1 LYNDGKL
8 DRNDIGKLNEL
19 RNKIIDDYIRGKIN
33 KEQYDKLGD
42 GISISYGEIFIK
54 EINSL
59 KALSENDHKVKL
71 LSAIKNHVED
81 MHAKG
86 KINNEYY
93 MRLKNEISMTYQE
106 IYGKKISLLN
116 REFNGSVLLDKIKND
131 IADAYAQGKISDQHY
146 NLLNKKI
153 SDHENKHVLIDE
165 KLLPSRDNKYYL
177 SQGSPIKINK

>member
-1 LYNDGKL
+1 
-8 DRNDIGKLNEL
+8 
-19 RNKIIDDYIRGKIN
+19 
-33 KEQYDKLGD
+33 
-42 GISISYGEIFIK
+42 
-54 EINSL
+54 
-59 KALSENDHKVKL
+59 
-71 LSAIKNHVED
+71 